1 MGVPTP
7 RDPVRQGRAI
17 EERLAIVEN
26 RAAIPARLSDSGS
39 GSTAERDIYYTAPST
54 DAERAGLA
62 NRVPTWFNTDKGY
75 FEGYYATTG
84 LAGLTARGLVA
95 GVPSGWYP
103 QPGSLLTGTR
113 IQGNGFQGI
122 GGGAFVAPTMASGL
136 LVNIGNFAASGPN
149 GLTLPVPGYY
159 TAAGGVYYSGGGAMA
174 YLTCLIQEQM
184 SGTPRDLLSARTP
197 GQGTDMQ
204 VGTSA
209 PGILFPTATTLTLL
223 AAAGGAQN
231 IYGDGITRRT
241 FLAATYEGPALVN
254 S

>member
-7 RDPVRQGRAI
+7 RDPVRQGRSI
-17 EERLAIVEN
+17 EERLAILEN
-26 RAAIPARLSDSGS
+26 RAGIPARLSDSGS
-39 GSTAERDIYYTAPST
+39 GSTAERDIYYTVPTT
-54 DAERAGLA
+54 DAEKVGLA

-75 FEGYYATTG
+75 TEGYYATTG

-122 GGGAFVAPTMASGL
+122 PGGGAVTPTMAAGL
-136 LVNIGNFAASGPN
+136 LVNIGGFTATGSN
-149 GLTLPVPGYY
+149 GLALPVPGYFGV
-159 TAAGGVYYSGGGAMA
+159 AGAVYYSGGGAMA
-174 YLTCLIQEQM
+174 YVACLIQEQV
-184 SGTPRDLLSARTP
+184 SGSWRDLISSRIAAGAADAQPAVSAT
-197 GQGTDMQ
+197 
-204 VGTSA
+204 
-209 PGILFPTATTLTLL
+209 GILFPTATTLTLL

-241 FLAATYEGPALVN
+241 FLAAKYEGPALVN